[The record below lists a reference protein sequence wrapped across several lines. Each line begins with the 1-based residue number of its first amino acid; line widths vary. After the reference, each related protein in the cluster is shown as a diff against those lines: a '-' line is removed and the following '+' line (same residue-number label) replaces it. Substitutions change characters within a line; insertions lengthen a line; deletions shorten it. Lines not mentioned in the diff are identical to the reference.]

1 MYLID
6 IFDLFSWFN
15 IYIKMKYNNDIS
27 KYYIYI
33 FIFDFS
39 NLIIVKKYIYLYN
52 KMLFLVKFS
61 ICWYDVVEGS
71 DMLYILGLY
80 D

>member
-1 MYLID
+1 
-6 IFDLFSWFN
+6 
-15 IYIKMKYNNDIS
+15 MKYNNDIS

-33 FIFDFS
+33 FIFDFI

-71 DMLYILGLY
+71 DMLYILELY

>member
-1 MYLID
+1 
-6 IFDLFSWFN
+6 
-15 IYIKMKYNNDIS
+15 MKYNNDIS

-33 FIFDFS
+33 FIFDFI
-39 NLIIVKKYIYLYN
+39 NLIIVKKYKYLDN

>member
-1 MYLID
+1 
-6 IFDLFSWFN
+6 
-15 IYIKMKYNNDIS
+15 MKYNNDIS

-33 FIFDFS
+33 FIFDFI

-61 ICWYDVVEGS
+61 ICWYDVVEGN